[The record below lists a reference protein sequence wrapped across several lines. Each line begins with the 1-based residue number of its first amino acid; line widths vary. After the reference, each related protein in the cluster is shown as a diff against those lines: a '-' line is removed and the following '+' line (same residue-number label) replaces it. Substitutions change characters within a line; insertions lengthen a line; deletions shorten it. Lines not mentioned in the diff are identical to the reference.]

1 MGVKKIEGKNTTRL
15 LIKKKERTKF
25 KDLENTNFI

>member
-15 LIKKKERTKF
+15 LIKKKERIKF
-25 KDLENTNFI
+25 RDLENANFI